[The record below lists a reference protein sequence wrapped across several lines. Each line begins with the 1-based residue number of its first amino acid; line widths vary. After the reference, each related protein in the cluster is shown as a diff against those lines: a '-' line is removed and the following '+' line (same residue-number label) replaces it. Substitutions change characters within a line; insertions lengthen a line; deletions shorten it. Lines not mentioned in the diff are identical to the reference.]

1 MPFQPHYRPRA
12 TWSSLGRLFYTVA
25 APARFPDLR
34 LRYRNRRWADRLA
47 LGTLGDDEWVDHF
60 GRFRPLPGSLA
71 EPLALP
77 YHGHQ
82 FHLYNPDLG
91 DGRGFLFAEVEDPV
105 DGRLLAIN
113 TKGSGETAFARDLD
127 GRLALAGGV
136 REVLAAEMLEAQGV
150 YTAKAL
156 SLIETGERVYRED
169 GMHRGAVLIRLSHS
183 VLRIGSFQRLA
194 ALRETEAL
202 ERLIRFT
209 LAHYLPEAPLPG
221 NTEDAAVAFLDTVS
235 DRLAAMSA
243 AWMVAGFGHGVL
255 NTDNVSVTGE
265 SFDYGPYRF
274 VERYD
279 RGLVPAGFDEIGLYA
294 FGRQPTEMLW
304 ALRQLGY
311 VLTLVAPVDA
321 IVPPI
326 EAFVARFTAALQR
339 RVIARLGIESLD
351 EEADAELANAI
362 YAFFAGAAADYQH
375 FFFDWYGGRARRAEA
390 MNGPASETYRSD
402 AFAPVRRLLERR
414 EARRPAALAHPYFAG
429 GRPCTLAGEEIGSI
443 CTAIEKDDDWRPFD
457 HKLAEIRLMAE
468 ATLPDAMMAGHL
480 PCAA

>member
-209 LAHYLPEAPLPG
+209 LAHCLPEAPLPG
-221 NTEDAAVAFLDTVS
+221 KTEDAAVAFLDTVS

-243 AWMVAGFGHGVL
+243 AWMVAGFAHGVL
-255 NTDNVSVTGE
+255 NTDNMSVLGE
-265 SFDYGPYRF
+265 SFDYGPWRF
-274 VERYD
+274 LPHFD
-279 RGLVPAGFDEIGLYA
+279 PGFTAAYFDQTGLYA
-294 FGRQPTEMLW
+294 FGRQAEACAWNL
-304 ALRQLGY
+304 AQLGGA
-311 VLTLVAPVDA
+311 LSRHAHADA
-321 IVPPI
+321 LN
-326 EAFVARFTAALQR
+326 EALQTFSDCYETAMADAYFRRLGLERTGDGDFAFVVDFLKWMTQT
-339 RVIARLGIESLD
+339 
-351 EEADAELANAI
+351 
-362 YAFFAGAAADYQH
+362 GAPYEQV
-375 FFFDWYGGRARRAEA
+375 FFDWFCGKHSEGRAQKSAAAELYDQEQFA
-390 MNGPASETYRSD
+390 AVKERLRGFGPLKPDRLQHDYFQPQKPCTMLIDEVEAIWAPIAENDDWSRFEAKLREIAGMREAYGFSASEY
-402 AFAPVRRLLERR
+402 RLLPKTR
-414 EARRPAALAHPYFAG
+414 
-429 GRPCTLAGEEIGSI
+429 
-443 CTAIEKDDDWRPFD
+443 
-457 HKLAEIRLMAE
+457 
-468 ATLPDAMMAGHL
+468 
-480 PCAA
+480 